1 VSAEL
6 QNRAI
11 RPERFSDS
19 FESALIDLSSLTC
32 FQISGSDSASFL
44 QGQLTNNVD
53 ELANNQ
59 GQLTSYCTPK
69 GRMLAIL
76 YLIKLDLDD
85 EYLAILPKEIAD
97 SVISRLQM
105 FILRSKVEIKP
116 VTDKAVVGACAIPK
130 NELETILGQDI
141 PDEDYQLSHYQN
153 NVCLKIPGS
162 MDRYLYIG
170 QPPETGD
177 AKVYS
182 DTYWQWLDIN
192 SGIPSLTKATQEAFV
207 PQMANMELIDGVSF
221 SKGCYPGQ
229 EVVARL
235 HYLGNANR
243 RMFKFECDSKQAL
256 NAGDDIYSTGSEQSI
271 GKIVSTVSDKSGHHF
286 GLAIIRID
294 AVKKNELSVH
304 STQGSRIKVLP
315 LPYTVPTEH
324 KEKKN

>member
-1 VSAEL
+1 MSAEL

-11 RPERFSDS
+11 QPERFSDS
-19 FESALIDLSSLTC
+19 VESALIDLSSLSC

-44 QGQLTNNVD
+44 QGQLTNNVN

-105 FILRSKVEIKP
+105 FILRSKVEINP
-116 VTDKAVVGACAIPK
+116 VTDKAVVGVAAIPK

-141 PDEDYQLSHYQN
+141 PDEDYHLSHYQN

-170 QPPETGD
+170 QPPKTGD

-182 DTYWQWLDIN
+182 DAYWQWLDIN

-243 RMFKFECDSKQAL
+243 RMFKFECDSEQAL
-256 NAGDDIYSTGSEQSI
+256 NPGDDIYSTGSEQSI
-271 GKIVSTVSDKSGHHF
+271 GKIVSTVSDESGHHF
-286 GLAIIRID
+286 GLAVIRID

-304 STQGSRIKVLP
+304 STQGSRIKILP

-324 KEKKN
+324 KEKNN